1 MKRHY
6 RIDRF
11 NGMELLVCEVFTK
24 HTWSQAE
31 NVAFFNWKEERFPN
45 REASQDLS
53 LRALFLADLDD
64 VLNDESRKD
73 FYGLTGPIPAFNFL
87 PSLIIRGPVIDNRIM
102 SLQVE
107 YDGTILPPVVCE
119 EIRRFYEVVESPHWR
134 DMISHQVEQYGTLF
148 GAQDD

>member
-31 NVAFFNWKEERFPN
+31 NDAFFHWKEDKFPN
-45 REASQDLS
+45 RELSQELN
-53 LRALFLADLDD
+53 LRYLFLADLDD

-73 FYGLTGPIPAFNFL
+73 FYGLTGPIPVYNFL
-87 PSLIIRGPVIDNRIM
+87 ASLILRGPVFDNRIM

-107 YDGTILPPVVCE
+107 YDGTVLPPVVCE
-119 EIRRFYEVVESPHWR
+119 EIRRFYEVLDSPHWR

-148 GAQDD
+148 GSKDD